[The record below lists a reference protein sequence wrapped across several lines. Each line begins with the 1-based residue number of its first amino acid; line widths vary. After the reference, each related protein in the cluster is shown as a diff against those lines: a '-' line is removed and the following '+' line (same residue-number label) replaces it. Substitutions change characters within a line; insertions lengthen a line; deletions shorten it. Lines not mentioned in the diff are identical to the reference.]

1 MSAEGY
7 LASSEEASDYL
18 SEAGGMTFT
27 RFAGQSLRDPFRLA
41 ALAGSGLTESAPDAS
56 FDRLT
61 HLAARA
67 LDTPVAVVALVDD
80 HRLYFKSQV
89 GLAPE
94 WDDRREIPVD
104 DSLAA
109 PAIVSGQPLVVVDT
123 EADDR
128 NWLNAAVQE
137 MSARSY
143 MGVPLLSSDGH
154 ILGTFCVLDRSPRVW
169 TDDERSLVADIA
181 AAVTAEIHL
190 REAVVRATTA
200 AADAR
205 RAERRLALVNS
216 VTTALSETLDLS
228 TALDRLSRL
237 LVPDLAD
244 LCTVELFGFLPGVTP
259 GLLAVHS
266 ADPEVAR
273 LLELA
278 HGIRPRGQTPNSLA
292 HQAVVERRARMIPEV
307 DDAHLRR
314 ISTDET
320 QLDYYRRLEL
330 VSMASVP
337 LAGRGDALGVLTFAT
352 TALSGR
358 RYGPAD
364 LELIAD
370 IGSRASVAVDNAR
383 LYTTEHMRA
392 TSLQRSLLPEVPA
405 IEALDICA
413 VYLPGRKD
421 SDVGGDWYDVF
432 ELPDGGISLTIG
444 DVMGHDITAAA
455 AMGQLRSVVRV
466 CAWQGLGP
474 SQVLSELD
482 QLVDHFHQADL
493 ATIVHGTLT
502 LEADGAGHLVVANA
516 GHPPPLIVGADGV
529 CYLEDTPSPLIGAME
544 NPQRDEQTATLAPG
558 WTLILYTD
566 GLVESVDLPLGEGL
580 ARLSELAA
588 TTAGLAATEVCD
600 IIGSTIGESDDDI
613 ALLVVRAA
621 GDRPASP

>member
-1 MSAEGY
+1 
-7 LASSEEASDYL
+7 
-18 SEAGGMTFT
+18 MTAPPYT
-27 RFAGQSLRDPFRLA
+27 GQALRDPFRLA
-41 ALAGSGLTESAPDAS
+41 ALAGSGLTESGPDAS

-67 LDTPVAVVALVDD
+67 LNAPVAVVALVDA

-89 GLAPE
+89 GLAAE
-94 WDDRREIPVD
+94 WDESREIPVD
-104 DSLAA
+104 DSVRA
-109 PAIVSGQPLVVVDT
+109 PVVVSSQPLVVVDT
-123 EADDR
+123 QADDR
-128 NWLNAAVQE
+128 NWLNAAVHE

-154 ILGTFCVLDRSPRVW
+154 ILGTFCVLDMSPREW

-216 VTTALSETLDLS
+216 VTTALSETLDLG

-237 LVPDLAD
+237 LVPALAD
-244 LCTVELFGFLPGVTP
+244 LCAVELFGFLRGISP
-259 GLLAVHS
+259 GLLVVHS
-266 ADPEVAR
+266 ADPEAAR
-273 LLELA
+273 LLDLA
-278 HGIRPRGQTPNSLA
+278 QQIRPRAQAPNSLA
-292 HQAVVERRARMIPEV
+292 YQAVTERRARMVTEV

-314 ISTDET
+314 ISVDDT
-320 QLDYYRRLEL
+320 QLDLYRRLQL
-330 VSMASVP
+330 VSMVSVP
-337 LAGRGDALGVLTFAT
+337 LAGRGEPLGVLTFANT
-352 TALSGR
+352 TRSGR
-358 RYGPAD
+358 RYGADD
-364 LELIAD
+364 LELISD
-370 IGSRASVAVDNAR
+370 IGSRASVAIDNAR

-392 TSLQRSLLPEVPA
+392 TSLQRSLLPEVPD
-405 IEALDICA
+405 IEALDVCA

-421 SDVGGDWYDVF
+421 ADVGGDWYDVF

-466 CAWQGLGP
+466 CAWQGAGP
-474 SQVLSELD
+474 ARVLSELD

-493 ATIVHGTLT
+493 ATVVHGTLT
-502 LEADGAGHLVVANA
+502 LEPDGSGRLVVANA
-516 GHPPPLIVGADGV
+516 GHPPPLLVGADGAR
-529 CYLEDTPSPLIGAME
+529 YLEGMPSPLIGAVD
-544 NPQRDEQTATLAPG
+544 NPQRDEQTTALTPG

-580 ARLSELAA
+580 ARLSQLAA
-588 TTAGLAATEVCD
+588 TTAGLGASEVCSV
-600 IIGSTIGESDDDI
+600 IGSTIGESDDDI
-613 ALLVVRAA
+613 ALLVVRSA
-621 GDRPASP
+621 GDRPPSQ

>member
-1 MSAEGY
+1 VTAPPY
-7 LASSEEASDYL
+7 
-18 SEAGGMTFT
+18 T
-27 RFAGQSLRDPFRLA
+27 GQALRDPFRLA
-41 ALAGSGLTESAPDAS
+41 ALAGSGLTESGPDAS

-67 LDTPVAVVALVDD
+67 LNAPVAVVALVDA

-89 GLAPE
+89 GLAAE
-94 WDDRREIPVD
+94 WDESREIPVD
-104 DSLAA
+104 DSVRA
-109 PAIVSGQPLVVVDT
+109 PVVVSSQPLVVVDT
-123 EADDR
+123 QADDR
-128 NWLNAAVQE
+128 NWLNAAVHE

-154 ILGTFCVLDRSPRVW
+154 ILGTFCVLDMSPREW

-216 VTTALSETLDLS
+216 VTTALSETLDLG

-237 LVPDLAD
+237 LVPALAD
-244 LCTVELFGFLPGVTP
+244 LCAVELFGFLRGISP
-259 GLLAVHS
+259 GLLVVHS
-266 ADPEVAR
+266 ADPEAAR
-273 LLELA
+273 LLDLA
-278 HGIRPRGQTPNSLA
+278 QQIRPRAQAPNSLA
-292 HQAVVERRARMIPEV
+292 YQAVTERRARMVTEV

-314 ISTDET
+314 ISVDDT
-320 QLDYYRRLEL
+320 QLDLYRRLQL
-330 VSMASVP
+330 VSMVSVP
-337 LAGRGDALGVLTFAT
+337 LAGRGEPLGVLTFANT
-352 TALSGR
+352 TRSGR
-358 RYGPAD
+358 RYGADD
-364 LELIAD
+364 LELISD
-370 IGSRASVAVDNAR
+370 IGSRASVAIDNAR

-392 TSLQRSLLPEVPA
+392 TSLQRSLLPEVPD
-405 IEALDICA
+405 IEALDVCA

-421 SDVGGDWYDVF
+421 ADVGGDWYDVF

-466 CAWQGLGP
+466 CAWQGAGP
-474 SQVLSELD
+474 ARVLSELD

-493 ATIVHGTLT
+493 ATVVHGTLT
-502 LEADGAGHLVVANA
+502 LEPDGSGRLVVANA
-516 GHPPPLIVGADGV
+516 GHPPPLLVGADGAR
-529 CYLEDTPSPLIGAME
+529 YLEGMPSPLIGAVD
-544 NPQRDEQTATLAPG
+544 NPQRDEQTTALTPG

-580 ARLSELAA
+580 ARLSQLAA
-588 TTAGLAATEVCD
+588 TTAGLGASEVCSV
-600 IIGSTIGESDDDI
+600 IGSTIGESDDDI
-613 ALLVVRAA
+613 ALLVVRSA
-621 GDRPASP
+621 GDRPPSQ